1 MNANRRSREAQIQNV
16 SHERLE
22 NHLFYAKP
30 IPIFFVFTAVNKRLN
45 TLSSC
50 LSA

>member
-1 MNANRRSREAQIQNV
+1 MNANRRSREAQDKNV

-22 NHLFYAKP
+22 NHLFYAKS
-30 IPIFFVFTAVNKRLN
+30 IPIFFVFTVVNKHLN

-50 LSA
+50 LPA